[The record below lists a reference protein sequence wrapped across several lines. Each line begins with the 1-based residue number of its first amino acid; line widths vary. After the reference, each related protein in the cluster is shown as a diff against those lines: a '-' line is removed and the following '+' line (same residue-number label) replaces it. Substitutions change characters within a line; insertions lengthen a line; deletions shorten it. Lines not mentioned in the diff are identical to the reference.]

1 LLIQVD
7 SVKLTG
13 YLNTAN
19 NSFEILVFFESFKM
33 NVMKIV
39 VLDGYVL
46 NPGDLSWDGIKEL
59 GDCVF
64 YDRTPADMTVER
76 AKGADAVFTNKVVLN
91 KEIISQL
98 PDLKFIGVLATG
110 YNVVD
115 TEAAKNAGIV
125 VTNIPSYSTA
135 SVAQMVFSHILN
147 FVQNVGVH
155 AQSVAAGEWAANI
168 DFAYWKTPQTELA
181 GKTLGIIGF
190 GQIGQAVARIGL
202 AFGMKVIFNNRSKK
216 DTELEATQVDLDT
229 LLKESDFVSINC
241 PLTPENI
248 GFINMSPIEKMK
260 PTSFLVNTGRGPLI
274 NEQDLADALNSGKI
288 AGAGLDVLSVEPARA
303 DNPLPKAK
311 NCYIT
316 PHIAW
321 STFEARTRLM
331 NIATENLKSFIAG
344 KLQNVVN

>member
-1 LLIQVD
+1 LN
-7 SVKLTG
+7 VKLTG
-13 YLNTAN
+13 YLNSAN
-19 NSFEILVFFESFKM
+19 NSFKILVFFESFKM

-115 TEAAKNAGIV
+115 SEAAKNAGIT
-125 VTNIPSYSTA
+125 VTNIPAYSSA

-147 FVQNVGVH
+147 FAQNVGIH
-155 AQSVAAGEWAANI
+155 AQSVSLGEWAASI

-190 GQIGQAVARIGL
+190 GQIGQAVAKIGL
-202 AFGMKVIFNNRSKK
+202 AFGMKVIFTNRSQKE
-216 DTELEATQVDLDT
+216 TNLETSQVDLET
-229 LLKESDFVSINC
+229 LLSESDFISINC
-241 PLTPENI
+241 PLTAENT
-248 GFINMSPIEKMK
+248 GFINKQTIEKMK
-260 PTSFLVNTGRGPLI
+260 PTAFLINTGRGPLI
-274 NEQDLADALNSGKI
+274 NEKDLADALNSGRI
-288 AGAGLDVLSVEPARA
+288 AGAGLDVLSVEPALPE
-303 DNPLPKAK
+303 NPLLKAK
-311 NCYIT
+311 NCFIT

-321 STFEARTRLM
+321 ATFEARTRLM

-344 KLQNVVN
+344 KPQNVVN